1 MHNLIFTLATFE
13 QSYYGRTE
21 NQRFALKYWN
31 VTNTKSNWLRAT
43 ETNWEPIRKH
53 SVTHTHTNTHIER
66 NRKRSTTE
74 KKNKTQKSRLKYK
87 KTRQNKQIWREK
99 TTPNCYAMI
108 FVLLIYSCYFGVCR
122 AIFFKCLH
130 KPKNKTIKTGK
141 LNALIPMTIWYL
153 TKITKY
159 WICDADIVC
168 VIWFDNMQAPKK
180 RLHLFVELKQT
191 HKSSEI

>member
-13 QSYYGRTE
+13 QPYYRRE
-21 NQRFALKYWN
+21 EIQRFALKYWN

-43 ETNWEPIRKH
+43 ETNWEPIRTHKH
-53 SVTHTHTNTHIER
+53 AHR
-66 NRKRSTTE
+66 E
-74 KKNKTQKSRLKYK
+74 KQKEINHWKNKTQKSRLKQ
-87 KTRQNKQIWREK
+87 KTRQNKQIWREE

-108 FVLLIYSCYFGVCR
+108 FVLLIYLCYFGVCR
-122 AIFFKCLH
+122 AIFLCLP

>member
-13 QSYYGRTE
+13 QPYYGRVE
-21 NQRFALKYWN
+21 IQRFALKYWN

-43 ETNWEPIRKH
+43 ETNWEPIRTHKH
-53 SVTHTHTNTHIER
+53 AHR
-66 NRKRSTTE
+66 E
-74 KKNKTQKSRLKYK
+74 KQKEINHWKNKTQKSRLMQ

-108 FVLLIYSCYFGVCR
+108 FVLLIYLCYFGVCR
-122 AIFFKCLH
+122 AIFFLCLP